1 MIEAHMK
8 MHMLKRE
15 RGAVSIFVV
24 VFSALFVTIIT
35 VSFVGLMIRG
45 QQQALNA
52 DLSNSAYDAALAGVE
67 DAKRMLLKYRQCLR
81 TNSNSAEC
89 INLRNMFANPA
100 CNMVKRS
107 ATNFTDNSETE
118 MLIESSDSTDTS
130 SKSLDQA
137 YTCVTV
143 AYTADSKEVL
153 IRDGESVLIPV
164 DSAGTSYNKVSISW
178 FTKDPAAGL
187 NINLPTGVTTTL
199 PSKTQWMNVGAG
211 NTRPPVLRAQWI
223 QHSASFNAAD
233 FDSDKTENFATVAN
247 TKALFLYPNSQVTST
262 TSFATDDRSTIAPST
277 KAPAQVYCSASF
289 YNDGQYACT
298 LDLDLPDPIGNT
310 GVRTGYLNLGAIYN
324 STKVKVALK
333 SNNDPIPIVAPTVD
347 STGRANDLFRRVKV
361 GISFTGEYPRANFD
375 ITGNLCKDF
384 AVSNTTDGYDP
395 GSCNPNTP

>member
-1 MIEAHMK
+1 MK
-8 MHMLKRE
+8 THDGRAQK
-15 RGAVSIFVV
+15 GAVSIFIV

-67 DAKRMLLKYRQCLR
+67 DAKRMLLKYRQCLA
-81 TNSNSAEC
+81 TNSTSAEC
-89 INLRNMFANPA
+89 NSLRNMFANPA

-130 SKSLDQA
+130 SGSLDQA

-143 AYTADSKEVL
+143 AYTADSKEMLV
-153 IRDGESVLIPV
+153 RDGESILVPI
-164 DSAGTSYNKVSISW
+164 DSSGESYNRISISW

-187 NINLPTGVTTTL
+187 NINLPNGTTTEL
-199 PSKTQWMNVGAG
+199 PTKAQWMNVGAG
-211 NTRPPVLRAQWI
+211 NTRPPILRAQWI
-223 QHSASFNAAD
+223 QHSATFNAAD
-233 FDSDKTENFATVAN
+233 FDSDKTENFASVAN
-247 TKALFLYPNSQVTST
+247 TKSLFLYPNYQVTST
-262 TSFATDDRSTIAPST
+262 NTFATDNRSDVVQAT
-277 KAPAQVYCSASF
+277 KAPAQAYCSSSF

-298 LDLDLPDPIGNT
+298 IDLDLPDPIGNT
-310 GVRTGYLNLGAIYN
+310 GVRTGYLNIGAIYN

-333 SNNDPIPIVAPTVD
+333 SNNDPVPIVAPTVD

-375 ITGNLCKDF
+375 ISGNLCKDF
-384 AVSNTTDGYDP
+384 SVSNTPDG
-395 GSCNPNTP
+395 